1 MAISNYF
8 VLFYFLESTKFL
20 KSIDVFLSV
29 KNITYFGKA
38 IEEVVQEVGEGNVVH
53 MVTNNPESYIAA
65 GKLFKFRK
73 FDGEI
78 SINCLNIS

>member
-1 MAISNYF
+1 M
-8 VLFYFLESTKFL
+8 

-29 KNITYFGKA
+29 KNITYFLKA
-38 IEEVVQEVGEGNVVH
+38 IEEVVQEVGEGNVVY
-53 MVTNNPESYIAA
+53 MVTNNAQSYVEA

-73 FDGEI
+73 FEREI